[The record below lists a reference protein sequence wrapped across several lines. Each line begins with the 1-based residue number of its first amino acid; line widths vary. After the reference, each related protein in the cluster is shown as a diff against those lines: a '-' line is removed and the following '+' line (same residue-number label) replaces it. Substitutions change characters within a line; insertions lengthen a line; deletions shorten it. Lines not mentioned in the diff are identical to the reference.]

1 MQHTEDKY
9 GETGGSLIV
18 KEEMESARH
27 FMETALRLG
36 ASQAR
41 ISLSKSVL
49 DSFSVL
55 NGELDKVTH
64 AADRSIYMYIFAEGR
79 YGTFS
84 TNMTDADKA
93 EDFVGKA
100 IETVKMLAPDPH
112 RRLPDPARTAKDA
125 LTGREAGLYD
135 EEYGKV
141 TSEERLAAALSGA
154 LMCGEDKRKG
164 GLTGTLV
171 PEKDRQADRNGAET
185 GMPAGDNWKMISE

>member
-1 MQHTEDKY
+1 M
-9 GETGGSLIV
+9 

-100 IETVKMLAPDPH
+100 IETVKMLAQDPH
-112 RRLPDPARTAKDA
+112 RRLPDLARTAKDA

-171 PEKDRQADRNGAET
+171 PETEQKRECRQATIG
-185 GMPAGDNWKMISE
+185 K

>member
-1 MQHTEDKY
+1 MQHTKDKY

-93 EDFVGKA
+93 EDFVSKA

-125 LTGREAGLYD
+125 QTGREAGLYD

-141 TSEERLAAALSGA
+141 TSEERLAAIEKQLGERTRELLSIPSRTNTRRRSKP
-154 LMCGEDKRKG
+154 LER
-164 GLTGTLV
+164 
-171 PEKDRQADRNGAET
+171 
-185 GMPAGDNWKMISE
+185 